1 MSEQRS
7 EIIGLLR
14 EIREG
19 QDQALSLQREQF
31 EMYRQQW
38 ERTERIHAK
47 AEALQQRGLGM
58 MGFAKVL
65 LFVVGAALAVLL
77 GLALWRLL

>member
-1 MSEQRS
+1 MSEDRG
-7 EIIGLLR
+7 EIIDLLR
-14 EIREG
+14 EIRDR
-19 QDQALSLQREQF
+19 QDQALSLQRDQLAL
-31 EMYRQQW
+31 YRQQW
-38 ERTERIHAK
+38 ERAERINAK

-58 MGFAKVL
+58 MGFARFL

>member
-1 MSEQRS
+1 MSQDHG
-7 EIIGLLR
+7 EIIDLLR
-14 EIREG
+14 EIRDR

-31 EMYRQQW
+31 ELYRQQW
-38 ERTERIHAK
+38 ARAEQINAK

-58 MGFAKVL
+58 MGFARVL
-65 LFVVGAALAVLL
+65 LIVVGVALAVLL

>member
-1 MSEQRS
+1 MSEDRGELTQ
-7 EIIGLLR
+7 LLR
-14 EIREG
+14 EIRDC
-19 QDQALSLQREQF
+19 QDQALELQRQQF
-31 EMYRQQW
+31 ELYRQQW
-38 ERTERIHAK
+38 ERAERINAK

-65 LFVVGAALAVLL
+65 LVIVGAALVVLL